1 MEVHMKI
8 KLITTIALALAI
20 TACGDNNERAIG
32 VYKHN
37 VALTGTEIISE
48 VKKDGD
54 TYLFIGDAI
63 KNRNIIALSK
73 TTDGL
78 SYNNIPL
85 KISED
90 GNTLYFG
97 QINGTRVEASYL
109 SERLTTI
116 ESNKKICAK
125 LQAEVDGNEK
135 TMPKEQWNEYNKS
148 LKIRTPDD
156 CLIVGA
162 GMRW

>member
-1 MEVHMKI
+1 MKI
-8 KLITTIALALAI
+8 KLLSTVALALAI

-32 VYKHN
+32 IYKYN
-37 VALTGTEIISE
+37 VALTGTEKISE

-63 KNRNIIALSK
+63 NNRNIIALSK
-73 TTDGL
+73 TSDGL

-97 QINGTRVEASYL
+97 QINGKRVEASYL

-116 ESNKKICAK
+116 DNNKKICAEI
-125 LQAEVDGNEK
+125 QAEVDDNEK
-135 TMPKEQWNEYNKS
+135 TMPKEEWNEYNKS

-156 CLIVGA
+156 CRIIGA

>member
-1 MEVHMKI
+1 MKI
-8 KLITTIALALAI
+8 KLITTIALAFAI

-32 VYKHN
+32 VYKYN
-37 VALTGTEIISE
+37 VSLTGTEKISE

-63 KNRNIIALSK
+63 NNRNIIALSK
-73 TTDGL
+73 TSDGL

-85 KISED
+85 KVSED

-109 SERLTTI
+109 SERLATI
-116 ESNKKICAK
+116 ENNKKLCAI
-125 LQAEVDGNEK
+125 LQTEVDGNEK

-148 LKIRTPDD
+148 LKTRTPDG
-156 CLIVGA
+156 CRIIGA